1 MQLTFGDAEGL
12 GKRKQTRREIF
23 LAEMERIVPWKQ
35 LLALI
40 APHYPVSGRPGRQ
53 PYALAT
59 MLRIHL
65 LQQWYALSDPAM
77 EEALHEIPTLRRF
90 AQLGGLDN
98 VPDETTILNFRRLL
112 ETHGIAARM
121 LEAVN
126 AHLSRKGQSL
136 RSGTIVDATL
146 IAAPSS
152 TKNADRARDPEM
164 HQTKKG
170 NQWYFGMKAHI
181 GVDEFSG
188 LVHHVQCTA
197 ANVADVTVTHALLH
211 GKEDSVFGDSGYTG
225 AEKRDE
231 LQSCEAAFFIAAKRS
246 TIQAIGNKRARA
258 WAERWEHFKASVRAK
273 VEHPF
278 RVIKRQFGYTKVRY
292 RGLAKNTA
300 QVQTLFALSNL
311 WMVRRHLL
319 PARDNAAWRQPKPPE
334 RCKNR
339 TRLSIFP
346 VIDMQ
351 EAGILEV

>member
-1 MQLTFGDAEGL
+1 
-12 GKRKQTRREIF
+12 
-23 LAEMERIVPWKQ
+23 
-35 LLALI
+35 
-40 APHYPVSGRPGRQ
+40 
-53 PYALAT
+53 
-59 MLRIHL
+59 
-65 LQQWYALSDPAM
+65 
-77 EEALHEIPTLRRF
+77 
-90 AQLGGLDN
+90 
-98 VPDETTILNFRRLL
+98 
-112 ETHGIAARM
+112 
-121 LEAVN
+121 
-126 AHLSRKGQSL
+126 
-136 RSGTIVDATL
+136 
-146 IAAPSS
+146 
-152 TKNADRARDPEM
+152 M

-197 ANVADVTVTHALLH
+197 ANVADITVTHALLH

-231 LQSCEAAFFIAAKRS
+231 LQSCEAAFSLPPSAPRFKPLATS
-246 TIQAIGNKRARA
+246 ARA

-319 PARDNAAWRQPKPPE
+319 PAR
-334 RCKNR
+334 
-339 TRLSIFP
+339 
-346 VIDMQ
+346 
-351 EAGILEV
+351 G

>member
-23 LAEMERIVPWKQ
+23 LAEMERIVPWKR

-40 APHYPVSGRPGRQ
+40 EPHYPVSGRPGRQ
-53 PYALAT
+53 PYALAR

-231 LQSCEAAFFIAAKRS
+231 LQSCEAAFSLPPSAPRFKPLATARACLGR
-246 TIQAIGNKRARA
+246 TLGTLQGKRAREGGA
-258 WAERWEHFKASVRAK
+258 PIPGDQAAVRL
-273 VEHPF
+273 H
-278 RVIKRQFGYTKVRY
+278 QVRY

-319 PARDNAAWRQPKPPE
+319 PAR
-334 RCKNR
+334 
-339 TRLSIFP
+339 
-346 VIDMQ
+346 
-351 EAGILEV
+351 G

>member
-23 LAEMERIVPWKQ
+23 LAEMEQVVPWQQ
-35 LLALI
+35 LLWLI

-90 AQLGGLDN
+90 AQLGGLDDI
-98 VPDETTILNFRRLL
+98 PDETTILNFRRLL
-112 ETHGIAARM
+112 ETHGLAARM

-126 AHLSRKGQSL
+126 AHLARKGQSL

-152 TKNADRARDPEM
+152 TKNADHARDPEM
-164 HQTKKG
+164 HQTRKG

-188 LVHHVQCTA
+188 LVHHVHCTA
-197 ANVADVTVTHALLH
+197 ANVADVTVMHTLLH

-225 AEKRDE
+225 ADKREE
-231 LQSCEAAFFIAAKRS
+231 LQDCEAAFFIAARPS
-246 TIQAIGNKRARA
+246 TIQAIANKCERAR
-258 WAERWEHFKASVRAK
+258 EQRWERFKASVRAK

-300 QVQTLFALSNL
+300 QVLTLFALSNL
-311 WMVRRHLL
+311 WMKRKQLL
-319 PARDNAAWRQPKPPE
+319 PAMGSV
-334 RCKNR
+334 
-339 TRLSIFP
+339 RL
-346 VIDMQ
+346 
-351 EAGILEV
+351 

>member
-23 LAEMERIVPWKQ
+23 LAEMEQVVPWQQ
-35 LLALI
+35 LLGLV

-112 ETHGIAARM
+112 ETHGLAARM

-126 AHLSRKGQSL
+126 AHLARKGQSL

-152 TKNADRARDPEM
+152 TKNTDHARDPEM

-188 LVHHVQCTA
+188 LVHHVHCTA

-225 AEKRDE
+225 ADKREE
-231 LQSCEAAFFIAAKRS
+231 LQDCEAAFFIAAKRS
-246 TIQAIGNKRARA
+246 VLQAIGNKRERAR
-258 WAERWEHFKASVRAK
+258 EQRWEHFKASVRAK

-300 QVQTLFALSNL
+300 QVLTLFALSNL
-311 WMVRRHLL
+311 WMKRKQLL
-319 PARDNAAWRQPKPPE
+319 PAMGSV
-334 RCKNR
+334 
-339 TRLSIFP
+339 RL
-346 VIDMQ
+346 
-351 EAGILEV
+351 